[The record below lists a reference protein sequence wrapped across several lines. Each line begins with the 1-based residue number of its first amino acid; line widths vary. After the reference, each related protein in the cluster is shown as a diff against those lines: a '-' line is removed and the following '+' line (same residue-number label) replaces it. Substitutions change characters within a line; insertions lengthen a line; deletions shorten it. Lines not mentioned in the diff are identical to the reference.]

1 MDEHHRGR
9 IENLK
14 ILISGFEPF
23 GGSTVNPTEKLVQSI
38 AGETFAGV
46 ELKTVL
52 LPVYFDDCVNL
63 LLQEMEQFRP
73 DAVIS
78 CGLAGGRTGITP
90 ERIAVNLKDIAP
102 DAPYPDNKG
111 ARPQDMPIN
120 PDGPDGLFTKLPIRR
135 MAGRLKEEGI
145 PASISYTAGTFIC
158 NNTMYGVLDY
168 IRQNDL
174 STIAGFVHF
183 PASEEMAAEH
193 PTWPTLPQ
201 EMMLQGIRIMIQ
213 TAMDVLRNEFRG

>member
-1 MDEHHRGR
+1 
-9 IENLK
+9 LK

-23 GGSTVNPTEKLVQSI
+23 GGSTVNPTEKLVQAI
-38 AGETFAGV
+38 AEETFAGV
-46 ELKTVL
+46 ELKTAL
-52 LPVYFDDCVNL
+52 LPVYFDDCVKQ
-63 LLQEMEQFRP
+63 LLQKIEEFRP

-120 PDGPDGLFTKLPIRR
+120 PGGPDGLFTKLPIRR
-135 MAGRLKEEGI
+135 MVGRLKEAGI
-145 PASISYTAGTFIC
+145 PASISYSAGTFIC
-158 NNTMYGVLDY
+158 NNAMYGVLDY
-168 IRQNDL
+168 IRQNDP
-174 STIAGFVHF
+174 SMIAGFVHF

-201 EMMLQGIRIMIQ
+201 EMMLEGLRIIIQ
-213 TAMDVLRNEFRG
+213 TTIDDIKMSSVSETQNSCFRV

>member
-1 MDEHHRGR
+1 M
-9 IENLK
+9 K

-23 GGSTVNPTEKLVQSI
+23 GGSTVNPTEKLVQAI
-38 AGETFAGV
+38 AEETFAGV
-46 ELKTVL
+46 ELKTAL
-52 LPVYFDDCVNL
+52 LPVYFDDCVKQ
-63 LLQEMEQFRP
+63 LLQKIEEFRP

-120 PDGPDGLFTKLPIRR
+120 PGGPDGLFTKLPIRR
-135 MAGRLKEEGI
+135 MVGRLKEAGI
-145 PASISYTAGTFIC
+145 PASISYSAGTFIC
-158 NNTMYGVLDY
+158 NNAMYGVLDY
-168 IRQNDL
+168 IRQNDP
-174 STIAGFVHF
+174 SMIAGFVHF

-201 EMMLQGIRIMIQ
+201 EMMLEGLRIIIQ
-213 TAMDVLRNEFRG
+213 TTIDDIKMSSVSETQNSCFRV

>member
-1 MDEHHRGR
+1 
-9 IENLK
+9 LK

-23 GGSTVNPTEKLVQSI
+23 GGSTVNPTETLVRAI
-38 AGETFAGV
+38 AEETFAVV

-52 LPVYFDDCVNL
+52 LPVYFDDCVDL
-63 LLQEMEQFRP
+63 LLQEIEEFRP

-78 CGLAGGRTGITP
+78 CGLAGGRAGITP

-111 ARPQDMPIN
+111 ARPQDRAIN
-120 PDGPDGLFTKLPIRR
+120 MDGPDGLFTKLPIRR
-135 MAGRLKEEGI
+135 MVGRLKEAGI

-168 IRQNDL
+168 IRENDL
-174 STIAGFVHF
+174 SMIAGFVHF
-183 PASEEMAAEH
+183 PASEEMVEEH
-193 PTWPTLPQ
+193 PAWPTLPQ
-201 EMMLQGIRIMIQ
+201 EMMLQGLRTIIQ
-213 TAMDVLRNEFRG
+213 STIEELQNVFHG

>member
-1 MDEHHRGR
+1 M
-9 IENLK
+9 K

-23 GGSTVNPTEKLVQSI
+23 GGSTVNPTEKLIRAI
-38 AGETFAGV
+38 AEETFAGV
-46 ELKTVL
+46 ELKTIL
-52 LPVYFDDCVNL
+52 LPVYFDDCVEL
-63 LLQEMEQFRP
+63 LLQEIDGFRP

-90 ERIAVNLKDIAP
+90 ERIAVNLKDIAL

-135 MAGRLKEEGI
+135 MVGRLKEAGI

-168 IRQNDL
+168 IRDNDL
-174 STIAGFVHF
+174 SLIAGFVHF
-183 PASEEMAAEH
+183 PASEEMAEEH
-193 PTWPTLPQ
+193 PAWPTMPQ
-201 EMMLQGIRIMIQ
+201 EMMLQGLQMIIQ
-213 TAMDVLRNEFRG
+213 TTIDELQNVLRG

>member
-1 MDEHHRGR
+1 M
-9 IENLK
+9 K

-23 GGSTVNPTEKLVQSI
+23 GGSTVNPTEKLVRAI
-38 AGETFAGV
+38 AEETFTGV
-46 ELKTVL
+46 ALKTVL
-52 LPVYFDDCVNL
+52 LPVYFDDCVDL
-63 LLQEMEQFRP
+63 LLQEIEEFRP

-111 ARPQDMPIN
+111 ARPEDMSIN

-135 MAGRLKEEGI
+135 MVSCLKEAGI

-168 IRQNDL
+168 IRKNDL
-174 STIAGFVHF
+174 SMIAGFVHF
-183 PASEEMAAEH
+183 PASEEMAEEH
-193 PTWPTLPQ
+193 PAWTTLPQ
-201 EMMLQGIRIMIQ
+201 EIMLQGLRTIIQ
-213 TAMDVLRNEFRG
+213 STIEELQNVFHG